1 MAHTIL
7 VTGGTGFIGS
17 HATVALQQAGYSVVI
32 LDNLCNSNP
41 SVIEGIERITGTR
54 PTFVEGDVRSCNMD
68 ALDPDAGHS
77 FEGTHLRK

>member
-41 SVIEGIERITGTR
+41 SVIEGIERITGT
-54 PTFVEGDVRSCNMD
+54 
-68 ALDPDAGHS
+68 
-77 FEGTHLRK
+77 